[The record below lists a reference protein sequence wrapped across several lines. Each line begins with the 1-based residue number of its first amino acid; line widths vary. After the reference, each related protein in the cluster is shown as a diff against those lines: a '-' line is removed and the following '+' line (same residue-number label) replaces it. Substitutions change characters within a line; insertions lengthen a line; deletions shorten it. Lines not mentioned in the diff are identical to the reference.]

1 MTTARARCQPFAAQ
15 EAGGK
20 NMEIMAAHAGRYLM
34 LILSN
39 EDIEK
44 ILPVS
49 ACLEVLEEAYRDLGN
64 GVAATVPRYDVFS
77 PTKPNEFYEYKTMSG
92 VLPNRKI
99 AALRLNSSVVKWYE
113 KAGGVRKDKL
123 PVAGGDRY
131 VGLVMLFSTETGE
144 PLAIFPD
151 GYVQKLRVA
160 GASAI
165 AARYLAREN
174 SKIMALLGSGWQA
187 GAHLMTLSLVRDL
200 KTIRVFS
207 PTTES
212 RKRFLDE
219 WNGKTSA
226 ELVQAD
232 SAAQAIDGVDIVTC
246 TTNSI
251 SALFPG
257 ELLQPGTHVSC
268 VKPCELDAVTYR
280 RSDPLIIHWKE
291 AKPFQIVIGVDPQ
304 SIPDV
309 VEGWPHPLT
318 REDSAVWDLPT
329 LSQLITGQHPGRT
342 KDEAISCFCN
352 NVGLGLQFAAVGSE
366 VLARAREARVG
377 REIPTDWFLES
388 VHP

>member
-1 MTTARARCQPFAAQ
+1 
-15 EAGGK
+15 
-20 NMEIMAAHAGRYLM
+20 M

-44 ILPVS
+44 ILPVG

-64 GVAATVPRYDVFS
+64 GMAATVPRYDVFS
-77 PTKPNEFYEYKTMSG
+77 PTNPNEFYEYKTMSG

-99 AALRLNSSVVKWYE
+99 AALRINSSVVKWYE

-160 GASAI
+160 AASAI
-165 AARYLAREN
+165 AARYLARKD
-174 SKIMALLGSGWQA
+174 SKVMALLGAGWQA
-187 GAHLMTLSLVRDL
+187 SAHLVTLSMVRDL
-200 KTIRVFS
+200 KKVKVYS
-207 PTTES
+207 PTPES
-212 RKRFLDE
+212 RRRFVRE
-219 WNGKTSA
+219 RAGSVTAEVVEAGSA
-226 ELVQAD
+226 KEAIEGAD
-232 SAAQAIDGVDIVTC
+232 IITAA
-246 TTNSI
+246 TNSL

-257 ELLQPGTHVSC
+257 ELLHPGVHVSC
-268 VKPCELDAVTYR
+268 VKPCELDATTYK
-280 RSDPLIIHWKE
+280 RSDPLIIHWRE
-291 AKPFQIVIGVDPQ
+291 AKPFQIAIGVDPQ
-304 SIPDV
+304 SIPDIA
-309 VEGWPHPLT
+309 EGWRHPIT
-318 REDSAVWDLPT
+318 RENVPIWDLPT
-329 LSQLITGQHPGRT
+329 LSQLVNGQHPGRLKEET
-342 KDEAISCFCN
+342 ISCFCN

>member
-1 MTTARARCQPFAAQ
+1 V
-15 EAGGK
+15 
-20 NMEIMAAHAGRYLM
+20 

-44 ILPVS
+44 ILPVG
-49 ACLEVLEEAYRDLGN
+49 ACLDVLEEAYRDLGN
-64 GVAATVPRYDVFS
+64 GMAATVPRYDVFS

-92 VLPNRKI
+92 VLPGRKV

-113 KAGGVRKDKL
+113 KAGGLRKDKL
-123 PVAGGDRY
+123 PVAGGDKY

-165 AARYLAREN
+165 AARYLARPDA
-174 SKIMALLGSGWQA
+174 KVMALLGAGWQA
-187 GAHLMTLSLVRDL
+187 SAHLVTLSMIRDL
-200 KTIRVFS
+200 KQIKIFS
-207 PTTES
+207 PTPDS
-212 RKRFLDE
+212 RRRFIAE
-219 WNGKTSA
+219 WSGKVAAQLIEA
-226 ELVQAD
+226 E
-232 SAAQAIDGVDIVTC
+232 SAAQAIDGVDMVIA

-251 SALFPG
+251 SPLFSGDILRPG
-257 ELLQPGTHVSC
+257 IHVSC
-268 VKPCELDAVTYR
+268 VKPCELDAATYKR
-280 RSDPLIIHWKE
+280 ADPLIIHWRE
-291 AKPFQIVIGVDPQ
+291 AKPFQIAIGIDRQ

-309 VEGWPHPLT
+309 AEGWQHPIT
-318 REDSAVWDLPT
+318 RKEEAVWDFPT
-329 LSQLITGQHPGRT
+329 LSELVNGQHPGRT
-342 KDEAISCFCN
+342 KKDSISCFCN

-377 REIPTDWFLES
+377 REIPTDWFLED

>member
-1 MTTARARCQPFAAQ
+1 
-15 EAGGK
+15 
-20 NMEIMAAHAGRYLM
+20 M

-44 ILPVS
+44 LLPVG
-49 ACLEVLEEAYRDLGN
+49 ACLDVLEEAYRDLGN
-64 GVAATVPRYDVFS
+64 GMAATVPRYDVFS

-92 VLPNRKI
+92 VLPGRKI
-99 AALRLNSSVVKWYE
+99 AALRLNSSIVKWYE

-123 PVAGGDRY
+123 PVAGGDRF

-165 AARYLAREN
+165 AARYLAR
-174 SKIMALLGSGWQA
+174 KDAKVMALLGSGWQA
-187 GAHLMTLSLVRDL
+187 SAHLVTMAMVRDL
-200 KTIRVFS
+200 KKVKVYS
-207 PTTES
+207 PTPES
-212 RKRFLDE
+212 RRNFVQE
-219 WNGKTSA
+219 WKGKVAAELEEAGSA
-226 ELVQAD
+226 EEAIKDAD
-232 SAAQAIDGVDIVTC
+232 MVIC

-257 ELLQPGTHVSC
+257 ELLQPGMHVSC
-268 VKPCELDAVTYR
+268 VKPCELDVTAYK
-280 RSDPLIIHWKE
+280 RSDPLIIHWRE

-309 VEGWPHPLT
+309 AEGWQHPIT
-318 REDSAVWDLPT
+318 RKDEAIWDFST
-329 LSQLITGQHPGRT
+329 ISQLVNGQHPGRT
-342 KDEAISCFCN
+342 RDDQISCFCN

-366 VLARAREARVG
+366 VLARACEARVG

>member
-1 MTTARARCQPFAAQ
+1 
-15 EAGGK
+15 
-20 NMEIMAAHAGRYLM
+20 M

-39 EDIEK
+39 DDIEK
-44 ILPVS
+44 ILPVG
-49 ACLEVLEEAYRDLGN
+49 ACLDVLEEAYRDLGN
-64 GVAATVPRYDVFS
+64 GMAATVPRYDVFS

-92 VLPNRKI
+92 VLPGRNI

-165 AARYLAREN
+165 AARYLARKN
-174 SKIMALLGSGWQA
+174 SSTMALLGSGWQA
-187 GAHLMTLSLVRDL
+187 SAHLVTMSMIRDL
-200 KTIRVFS
+200 NTVKVFS
-207 PTTES
+207 PTPES
-212 RKRFLDE
+212 RQKFVEE
-219 WNGKTSA
+219 WRGKVKA
-226 ELVQAD
+226 ELIEAS
-232 SAAQAIDGVDIVTC
+232 SAAEAIKDADMVIC

-257 ELLQPGTHVSC
+257 ELLQPGMHVSC
-268 VKPCELDAVTYR
+268 VKPCELDAVTYK
-280 RSDPLIIHWKE
+280 RSDPLIIHWRE
-291 AKPFQIVIGVDPQ
+291 AKPFQITIGVDPQ

-309 VEGWPHPLT
+309 AEGWLHPIT
-318 REDSAVWDLPT
+318 REDAAIWDLPT
-329 LSQLITGQHPGRT
+329 ISQLVNGQHPGRT
-342 KDEAISCFCN
+342 NDDSISCFCN

-377 REIPTDWFLES
+377 REIPTDWFLED

>member
-1 MTTARARCQPFAAQ
+1 
-15 EAGGK
+15 
-20 NMEIMAAHAGRYLM
+20 
-34 LILSN
+34 
-39 EDIEK
+39 
-44 ILPVS
+44 
-49 ACLEVLEEAYRDLGN
+49 VLEQAYRDLGN
-64 GVAATVPRYDVFS
+64 GMAATVPRYDVFS
-77 PTKPNEFYEYKTMSG
+77 PTRANEFYEYKTMSG
-92 VLPNRKI
+92 VLPSRNV

-165 AARYLAREN
+165 AARYLARKD
-174 SKIMALLGSGWQA
+174 SATMALLGSGWQA
-187 GAHLMTLSLVRDL
+187 SAHLVTLSMVCAL
-200 KTIRVFS
+200 KKVKVYS
-207 PTTES
+207 PTVES
-212 RKRFLDE
+212 RRRFVEE
-219 WNGKTSA
+219 WRGRVAA
-226 ELVQAD
+226 ELVESG
-232 SAAQAIDGVDIVTC
+232 SATEAIDGADVVTC

-251 SALFPG
+251 SPLFPA
-257 ELLQPGTHVSC
+257 ELLQPGMHVSC
-268 VKPCELDAVTYR
+268 VKPCELEPAAYKR
-280 RSDPLIIHWKE
+280 ADPLIIHWRE
-291 AKPFQIVIGVDPQ
+291 AKPYQLAIGVDPQ

-309 VEGWPHPLT
+309 AEGWQHPIT
-318 REDSAVWDLPT
+318 RQDVAVWDFPT
-329 LSQLITGQHPGRT
+329 LSQLVNGQHPGRV
-342 KDEAISCFCN
+342 KDDAISCFCN

>member
-1 MTTARARCQPFAAQ
+1 
-15 EAGGK
+15 
-20 NMEIMAAHAGRYLM
+20 M

-39 EDIEK
+39 EEIEK
-44 ILPVS
+44 LLPVG
-49 ACLEVLEEAYRDLGN
+49 ACLEVLEEAYRDLGD
-64 GVAATVPRYDVFS
+64 GMAATVPRYDVFS

-92 VLPNRKI
+92 VLPNRKV

-165 AARYLAREN
+165 AARYLARKN
-174 SKIMALLGSGWQA
+174 AKVMALLGAGWQA
-187 GAHLMTLSLVRDL
+187 SAHLVTLSMVRDL
-200 KTIRVFS
+200 ERVQVYS
-207 PTTES
+207 PTPES
-212 RKRFLDE
+212 RRRFVKE
-219 WNGKTSA
+219 WGKSVSA
-226 ELVQAD
+226 EVVEAD
-232 SAAQAIDGVDIVTC
+232 SVEAALAGADIITA

-251 SALFPG
+251 SPLFAG
-257 ELLQPGTHVSC
+257 ELLRPGVHVSC
-268 VKPCELDAVTYR
+268 VKPCEFDVTTYQR
-280 RSDPLIIHWKE
+280 ADPLIIHWRE
-291 AKPFQIVIGVDPQ
+291 AKPFQIAIGVDRQ
-304 SIPDV
+304 SIPDITD
-309 VEGWPHPLT
+309 GWQHPIT
-318 REDSAVWDLPT
+318 REDTAIWDFPT
-329 LSQLITGQHPGRT
+329 ISQLVNGEHPGRT
-342 KDEAISCFCN
+342 KEAAITCFCN

-377 REIPTDWFLES
+377 REIPTEWFLES

>member
-1 MTTARARCQPFAAQ
+1 
-15 EAGGK
+15 
-20 NMEIMAAHAGRYLM
+20 M
-34 LILSN
+34 LLLSN
-39 EDIEK
+39 EDIER
-44 ILPVS
+44 ILPVG
-49 ACLEVLEEAYRDLGN
+49 ACLEVLEDAYRDLGN
-64 GVAATVPRYDVFS
+64 GMAATVPRYDVFS
-77 PTKPNEFYEYKTMSG
+77 PVRSNEYYEYKTMSG
-92 VLPNRKI
+92 VLPGRQI

-113 KAGGVRKDKL
+113 KAGGIRKDKI

-165 AARYLAREN
+165 AARFLARQN
-174 SKIMALLGSGWQA
+174 SRVMALLGSGWQA
-187 GAHLMTLSLVRDL
+187 SAHLVTLCRVRDL
-200 KTIRVFS
+200 KTVKVYS
-207 PTTES
+207 PTAES
-212 RKRFLDE
+212 RRRFVQE
-219 WNGKTSA
+219 TSA
-226 ELVQAD
+226 TVPAEIREAGSVEEAIEKAD
-232 SAAQAIDGVDIVTC
+232 IITC

-257 ELLQPGTHVSC
+257 DLLQAGVHVSC
-268 VKPCELDAVTYR
+268 VKPCELDAAAYKR
-280 RSDPLIIHWKE
+280 ADPLIIHWRE
-291 AKPFQIVIGVDPQ
+291 AKPFQIAIGVDPH

-309 VEGWPHPLT
+309 AEGWHHPIT
-318 REDSAVWDLPT
+318 REDSPVWDLPT
-329 LSQLITGQHPGRT
+329 IAELVNGRHPGRT
-342 KDEAISCFCN
+342 KDEAITCFCN

>member
-1 MTTARARCQPFAAQ
+1 
-15 EAGGK
+15 
-20 NMEIMAAHAGRYLM
+20 M

-44 ILPVS
+44 ILPVG

-64 GVAATVPRYDVFS
+64 GMAATVPRYDVFS
-77 PTKPNEFYEYKTMSG
+77 PTKRNEFYEYKTMSG
-92 VLPNRKI
+92 VLPNRGI
-99 AALRLNSSVVKWYE
+99 AALRLNSSVVTWYE
-113 KAGGVRKDKL
+113 KAGGIRKDKL
-123 PVAGGDRY
+123 PVAGGDKF

-165 AARYLAREN
+165 AARYLARKD
-174 SKIMALLGSGWQA
+174 SKVMALLGAGWQA
-187 GAHLMTLSLVRDL
+187 SAHLATLSMIREL
-200 KTIRVFS
+200 KQVRVFS
-207 PTTES
+207 PTPES
-212 RKRFLDE
+212 RRRFVE
-219 WNGKTSA
+219 QWSGKVA
-226 ELVQAD
+226 GELMASSSPGEAIAGAD
-232 SAAQAIDGVDIVTC
+232 MVIC

-257 ELLQPGTHVSC
+257 AILQPGMHVSC
-268 VKPCELDAVTYR
+268 VKPCELDPATYKR
-280 RSDPLIIHWKE
+280 ADPLIIHWHE
-291 AKPFQIVIGVDPQ
+291 AKPFQIAIGVDRQ

-309 VEGWPHPLT
+309 AEGWQHPIT
-318 REDSAVWDLPT
+318 RQDEPIWDFPT
-329 LSQLITGQHPGRT
+329 LPQLVNGQHPGRT
-342 KDEAISCFCN
+342 KEDAISCFCN

-377 REIPTDWFLES
+377 REIPTDWFLED

>member
-1 MTTARARCQPFAAQ
+1 
-15 EAGGK
+15 
-20 NMEIMAAHAGRYLM
+20 M

-44 ILPVS
+44 ILPVG
-49 ACLEVLEEAYRDLGN
+49 ACLDVLEEAYRDLGN
-64 GVAATVPRYDVFS
+64 GMAATVPRYDVFS

-92 VLPNRKI
+92 VLPNRGI
-99 AALRLNSSVVKWYE
+99 AALRLNSSIVKWYE
-113 KAGGVRKDKL
+113 KTGGVRKDKL
-123 PVAGGDRY
+123 PVAGGEKF

-165 AARYLAREN
+165 AARYLARRD
-174 SKIMALLGSGWQA
+174 SKVMALLGAGWQA
-187 GAHLMTLSLVRDL
+187 SAHLATMSLIRNL
-200 KTIRVFS
+200 KQVRVFS
-207 PTTES
+207 PTPES
-212 RKRFLDE
+212 RRGFVQE
-219 WNGKTSA
+219 WSGKVAGELIESGSA
-226 ELVQAD
+226 VEAIAGAD
-232 SAAQAIDGVDIVTC
+232 MVIC

-257 ELLQPGTHVSC
+257 AILQPGMHVSC
-268 VKPCELDAVTYR
+268 VKPCELDPETYR
-280 RSDPLIIHWKE
+280 RADPLVIHWHE
-291 AKPFQIVIGVDPQ
+291 AKPFQIAIGVDRQ

-309 VEGWPHPLT
+309 AEGWQHPIT
-318 REDSAVWDLPT
+318 RKDEAIWDFPT
-329 LSQLITGQHPGRT
+329 LSQLVNGQHPGRT
-342 KDEAISCFCN
+342 KEDAISCFCN

-377 REIPTDWFLES
+377 REIPTDWFLED